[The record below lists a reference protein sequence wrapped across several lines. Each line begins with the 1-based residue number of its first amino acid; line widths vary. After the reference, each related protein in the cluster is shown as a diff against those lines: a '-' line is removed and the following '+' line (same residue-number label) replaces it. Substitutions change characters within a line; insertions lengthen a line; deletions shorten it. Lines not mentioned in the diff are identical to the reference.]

1 MRLTAG
7 ECALKAGESNPR
19 KDSQVESETLE
30 KYHRKD
36 EARRERIAGEICCLR
51 CRRHRKGKPVPFLPF
66 SDGYRGMRT
75 KKAFLAGSE
84 RRLRKR
90 RIREKERIQ
99 AAKDEDSDR
108 GEFIPK

>member
-1 MRLTAG
+1 MTAG
-7 ECALKAGESNPR
+7 EWALKAGESSHR

-36 EARRERIAGEICCLR
+36 KARRERIAGEICCLR
-51 CRRHRKGKPVPFLPF
+51 CRRYFRKGKPVPFL
-66 SDGYRGMRT
+66 GQHRGMRT

-99 AAKDEDSDR
+99 AAKDEDGD
-108 GEFIPK
+108 